1 MERQEVA
8 QLHADVD
15 DFVAAWCPP
24 APAVG
29 EREHFAHLVEF
40 QRSLHAAGLAVVA
53 WPHGL
58 GGRGLGPAE
67 AAYVARALGEAGT
80 PELANFVGIEVLAP
94 AMLKF
99 GEPERLA
106 AWLPSMA
113 DASQIWC
120 QMFSEPDAGSDL
132 AALGCRAERDGE
144 GWRLTGQK
152 IWSTWG
158 HFADR
163 ALVLA
168 RTGTVASRHRGI
180 TAFVV
185 DMADP
190 GIEARPLRT
199 MTGVAE
205 FAEVFLDGVRVPD
218 ADVVGE
224 VGKGWDVTL
233 HILGSERGP
242 YAVRRASVIRAEV
255 NRALAVARAGG
266 ASEDARQAVLDA
278 VVARFL
284 LDCRLDAVVEG
295 LERGETPGAEAALT
309 KLLLTGADQA
319 AFAAS
324 VELMGVGGQAWQGLM
339 PEPIAGYLY
348 SRSSSIYGGTSQI
361 QHNIIAERL
370 LGLPRLDA

>member
-1 MERQEVA
+1 MERAGVME
-8 QLHADVD
+8 LRADVD
-15 DFVAAWCPP
+15 DFVAGWRPP
-24 APAVG
+24 APAVS
-29 EREHFAHLVEF
+29 ERELFAHLVEF

-53 WPHGL
+53 WPQEF

-67 AAYVARALGEAGT
+67 AAYVARALGEAGM

-99 GEPERLA
+99 GAPERLA
-106 AWLPSMA
+106 GWLPSMA

-132 AALGCRAERDGE
+132 AALGCRAERDGG

-163 ALVLA
+163 ALALA

-185 DMADP
+185 NMADP

-205 FAEVFLDGVRVPD
+205 FAEVFLDSVPVPD
-218 ADVVGE
+218 ADVIGE
-224 VGKGWDVTL
+224 VDKGWEVAL

-242 YAVRRASVIRAEV
+242 YAVRRASVIRAEIS
-255 NRALAVARAGG
+255 RAVAAARAGT
-266 ASEDARQAVLDA
+266 ASESARRAVLDA
-278 VVARFL
+278 VVAGFL
-284 LDCRLDAVVEG
+284 LDRRLDAVVEG

-309 KLLLTGADQA
+309 KLLLTGADKA

-324 VELMGVGGQAWQGLM
+324 AAFMGVGGQAWQDVM
-339 PEPIAGYLY
+339 PESIAGYLY
-348 SRSSSIYGGTSQI
+348 SRSASIYGGTSQI
-361 QHNIIAERL
+361 QSNIIAERL
-370 LGLPRLDA
+370 LGLPRLEA

>member
-1 MERQEVA
+1 M
-8 QLHADVD
+8 ADVG
-15 DFVAAWCPP
+15 DFCAAWSPS
-24 APAVG
+24 APAAG
-29 EREHFAHLVEF
+29 EREHFAQLVEF

-53 WPHGL
+53 WPQAY

-94 AMLKF
+94 AILKF
-99 GEPERLA
+99 GAPERVA
-106 AWLPSMA
+106 VWLPSMA

-132 AALGCRAERDGE
+132 AALGCRAERDGG

-152 IWSTWG
+152 VWSTWG

-163 ALVLA
+163 GLVLA

-205 FAEVFLDGVRVPD
+205 FAEVFLDGAYVPD
-218 ADVVGE
+218 DDVVGK
-224 VGKGWDVTL
+224 VDKGWDVTL

-255 NRALAVARAGG
+255 NRALVAAGAGG
-266 ASEDARQAVLDA
+266 ASMDGREAVIDAFTARFLLDRRLDA
-278 VVARFL
+278 VVA
-284 LDCRLDAVVEG
+284 G

-309 KLLLTGADQA
+309 KLLLTRADQA

-324 VELMGVGGQAWQGLM
+324 AQLMGVGGQAWQGRM
-339 PEPIAGYLY
+339 PEQVTGYLY

-361 QHNIIAERL
+361 QYNVIAERL
-370 LGLPRLDA
+370 LGLPRLEA